1 MQKDSDGS
9 TSSIEREGIIV
20 TENLENAIFWFMDA
34 YSHSRWL
41 DEDVVSPDMVD
52 LFLHLVS
59 RAPELSKDFPHYST
73 LLIFTILDS
82 LKQNADIRHLA
93 PIVLLMRELSA
104 SDDEIAD
111 TLIQDDDLTD
121 PYDSIP
127 YVIPVFIDICTQAY
141 GADLTRTIND
151 LLTSSGKS
159 FDTYDFYLL
168 IKDWDKFRELPIE
181 WSLSLIQDGPIRE
194 APKDD
199 YDLDTMMF

>member
-1 MQKDSDGS
+1 MQNDSDDS
-9 TSSIEREGIIV
+9 TSSIEREGIAV
-20 TENLENAIFWFMDA
+20 TENLENAIFSFMDS

-41 DEDVVSPDMVD
+41 AEDTVSPDVVD

-59 RAPELSKDFPHYST
+59 RVPEFSKDFPNYSVF
-73 LLIFTILDS
+73 LIFTILDS
-82 LKQNADIRHLA
+82 MKQNADIRHLA

-104 SDDEIAD
+104 SDDEICD

-127 YVIPVFIDICTQAY
+127 YVIPVFIDICIQVY

-151 LLTSSGKS
+151 LLASSGKS

-181 WSLSLIQDGPIRE
+181 WSLSIIQDEPIRE